1 MPDTLHDR
9 HVTSATGSWRAI
21 LRAELP
27 QVARIVVAAAVA
39 WEAALLLGATQPP
52 IFAALVPL
60 VSLRDDPFSAFNLSV
75 ARLVG
80 VVAGLL
86 IAIGVLAVLEP
97 TTVAIAAV
105 LALALLVGVVL
116 RIGNVLN
123 TQVAVSA
130 LLVFSSTDTAG
141 YATSRAF
148 PPTCSASARR
158 SRRRARRPGGRSCGA
173 RPCARR
179 PSSSPPGSSPSGW
192 RGTWRSSPPRC
203 RRSAPARR
211 SGTTRCCG
219 STSSSPWSSRW
230 SGPSRPRS
238 PGQPYAEDLDRAR
251 AAVERFRGVDHSA
264 MASVVRRPLHRM
276 VDDLAAFRS

>member
-1 MPDTLHDR
+1 MRGMPDTLHDR

-141 YATSRAF
+141 YAVTRLWETGLGTVVTLALARVAAGLEVFAAEVSTFSTRPAFGDDPMLRFDLLQPLVEPLERAV
-148 PPTCSASARR
+148 TAAL
-158 SRRRARRPGGRSCGA
+158 
-173 RPCARR
+173 
-179 PSSSPPGSSPSGW
+179 
-192 RGTWRSSPPRC
+192 T
-203 RRSAPARR
+203 
-211 SGTTRCCG
+211 
-219 STSSSPWSSRW
+219 
-230 SGPSRPRS
+230 
-238 PGQPYAEDLDRAR
+238 GQPYAEDLDRAR

>member
-1 MPDTLHDR
+1 
-9 HVTSATGSWRAI
+9 
-21 LRAELP
+21 
-27 QVARIVVAAAVA
+27 VA

-211 SGTTRCCG
+211 SWDDPMLRFDLLQPLVEPLERAVTAALT
-219 STSSSPWSSRW
+219 
-230 SGPSRPRS
+230 
-238 PGQPYAEDLDRAR
+238 GQPYAEDLDRAR